1 MTKTKYNRQTPHS
14 RLWNVR
20 LTPEILD
27 YLAAPTKF
35 GASRLSAYLYLL
47 HNVAET
53 TTPYKPAYGQT
64 FNLETG
70 QLVIS
75 ITDLADRW
83 NWARETVRKFFDQLE
98 VFGLLSKTPLDRC
111 SLVTMTMDWPDAA
124 YAPAFIMPQLP
135 FKVPKP
141 LADKMDEWLN
151 GDITDSEFV
160 ETLGETLESFDKKD
174 DETYSHRISSLQY
187 SLIRQ
192 MIGKWCNHPA
202 ELPETADSYSIECL
216 GRIFKVCL
224 SGNWSD
230 WLRLLKGYS
239 PGLAPESHAGKN
251 SKEPASITDA
261 RSALDEFFNRL
272 KVDFIKNS
280 L

>member
-27 YLAAPTKF
+27 YLAVPTKF

-53 TTPYKPAYGQT
+53 KTPYKPAYGQT

-111 SLVTMTMDWPDAA
+111 SLVTMTMVWPDTA
-124 YAPAFIMPQLP
+124 YAPAFIMPQVP
-135 FKVPKP
+135 FKVPEP
-141 LADKMDEWLN
+141 LADKLDEWLDGN
-151 GDITDSEFV
+151 VTDSELV
-160 ETLGETLESFDKKD
+160 ETIVETLESFDKED
-174 DETYSHRISSLQY
+174 DDAYSHKIISLQY

-192 MIGKWCNHPA
+192 MIGKWHNRPA
-202 ELPETADSYSIECL
+202 ELPETADSCSIECL
-216 GRIFKVCL
+216 GRIFNVYL
-224 SGNWSD
+224 SGNWSN
-230 WLRLLKGYS
+230 WLQLLKGYS
-239 PGLAPESHAGKN
+239 PGLAHESHAVRN
-251 SKEPASITDA
+251 SKEPERLLQMPGKRSTD
-261 RSALDEFFNRL
+261 SST
-272 KVDFIKNS
+272 I
-280 L
+280 

>member
-1 MTKTKYNRQTPHS
+1 MTKTKYNRQMPLS
-14 RLWNVR
+14 RIWNVR
-20 LTPEILD
+20 LSPEILD

-53 TTPYKPAYGQT
+53 ITPYKPMYGRT

-75 ITDLADRW
+75 ITDLADKW

-98 VFGLLSKTPLDRC
+98 SFGLLSKSQLDRC
-111 SLVTMTMDWPDAA
+111 SLVTMTMEWTDAG
-124 YAPAFIMPQLP
+124 YEPAFVMPQVP
-135 FKVPKP
+135 FRMPELLVGR
-141 LADKMDEWLN
+141 MDEWLD
-151 GDITDSEFV
+151 GDITDSELV
-160 ETLGETLESFDKKD
+160 ETIGETLESFDKED
-174 DETYSHRISSLQY
+174 DEACSHRISSLQY

-192 MIGKWCNHPA
+192 MIGKWNNLPA
-202 ELPETADSYSIECL
+202 EFHDTADSYSIDCL

-224 SGNWSD
+224 SGNWSE

-239 PGLAPESHAGKN
+239 PGLGHETSVIGAA
-251 SKEPASITDA
+251 KETSSLSDA
-261 RSALDEFFNRL
+261 RSALDGLFNHL
-272 KVDFIKNS
+272 KVDFIRDS

>member
-1 MTKTKYNRQTPHS
+1 MTKTKYNHQTPYS

-27 YLAAPTKF
+27 YLAVPTKF

-53 TTPYKPAYGQT
+53 KTPYKPAYGQT

-124 YAPAFIMPQLP
+124 YAPTFIMPSLP
-135 FKVPKP
+135 FKVPEP
-141 LADKMDEWLN
+141 LAYKMDEWLDGN
-151 GDITDSEFV
+151 ITDSELV
-160 ETLGETLESFDKKD
+160 ETIVETLESFDKED
-174 DETYSHRISSLQY
+174 DDAYSHKISSLQY
-187 SLIRQ
+187 LLIRQ
-192 MIGKWCNHPA
+192 MIGKWHNHPA

-216 GRIFKVCL
+216 GRIFNVCL
-224 SGNWSD
+224 SGNWSA
-230 WLRLLKGYS
+230 WLHLLKGYS
-239 PGLAPESHAGKN
+239 PGLGRESHAVWN

-261 RSALDEFFNRL
+261 RTALDGFFNRL
-272 KVDFIKNS
+272 KVDFIKDS

>member
-1 MTKTKYNRQTPHS
+1 MTKTKYNRQMPLS
-14 RLWNVR
+14 RIWNVR
-20 LTPEILD
+20 LSPEILD

-53 TTPYKPAYGQT
+53 ITPYKPMYGRT

-75 ITDLADRW
+75 ITDLADKW

-98 VFGLLSKTPLDRC
+98 SFGLLSKSQLDRC
-111 SLVTMTMDWPDAA
+111 SLVTMTMEWTDAG
-124 YAPAFIMPQLP
+124 YEPAFVMPQVP
-135 FKVPKP
+135 FRMPEP
-141 LADKMDEWLN
+141 LAGKMDEWLD
-151 GDITDSEFV
+151 GDITDSELV
-160 ETLGETLESFDKKD
+160 ETIGETLESFDKED
-174 DETYSHRISSLQY
+174 DEACSHRISSLQY

-192 MIGKWCNHPA
+192 MIEKWHNHPA
-202 ELPETADSYSIECL
+202 ELPETTDSYSNECL
-216 GRIFKVCL
+216 GRIFNVYL
-224 SGNWSD
+224 SGNWSA
-230 WLRLLKGYS
+230 WLHLLKGYS
-239 PGLAPESHAGKN
+239 PGLDRESHAVWN

-261 RSALDEFFNRL
+261 RTALDGFFNRL
-272 KVDFIKNS
+272 KVDFIKDS

>member
-1 MTKTKYNRQTPHS
+1 MTKTKYNRQMPHS

-20 LTPEILD
+20 LTPEIMD

-35 GASRLSAYLYLL
+35 GASRLTAYHYLL

-53 TTPYKPAYGQT
+53 TTPYKPVYGQT

-83 NWARETVRKFFDQLE
+83 NWARETVRKFFKQLE

-111 SLVTMTMDWPDAA
+111 SLVTMTMDWQDSA
-124 YAPAFIMPQLP
+124 YAPAFIMPQVP
-135 FKVPKP
+135 FMVPES
-141 LADKMDEWLN
+141 LADKMDEWLD
-151 GDITDSEFV
+151 GGITDSELV
-160 ETLGETLESFDKKD
+160 ETIGETLESFDKED
-174 DETYSHRISSLQY
+174 DDAYSHKISSLQY

-192 MIGKWCNHPA
+192 MVGKLHNLSA
-202 ELPETADSYSIECL
+202 GLPEMADSYSIECL
-216 GRIFKVCL
+216 GRIFNVCL

-230 WLRLLKGYS
+230 WLRLLKGYN
-239 PGLAPESHAGKN
+239 PGLDHESHTVWN
-251 SKEPASITDA
+251 SKEPTSITDA
-261 RSALDEFFNRL
+261 RSALDGFFNHL
-272 KVDFIKNS
+272 KVDFIKDS

>member
-1 MTKTKYNRQTPHS
+1 MTKTKYNRQMPLS
-14 RLWNVR
+14 RIWNVR
-20 LTPEILD
+20 LSPEILD

-53 TTPYKPAYGQT
+53 ITPYKPMYGRT

-75 ITDLADRW
+75 ITDLADKW

-98 VFGLLSKTPLDRC
+98 SFGLLSKSQLDRC
-111 SLVTMTMDWPDAA
+111 SLVTMTMEWTDAG
-124 YAPAFIMPQLP
+124 YEPAFVMPQVP
-135 FKVPKP
+135 FRMPELLVG
-141 LADKMDEWLN
+141 KMDEWLD
-151 GDITDSEFV
+151 GDITDSELV
-160 ETLGETLESFDKKD
+160 ETIVETLESFDKED
-174 DETYSHRISSLQY
+174 NDAYSHKISSLQY

-192 MIGKWCNHPA
+192 MVGKLHNLSA
-202 ELPETADSYSIECL
+202 GLPERADSYSIECL
-216 GRIFKVCL
+216 GRIFNVCL

-239 PGLAPESHAGKN
+239 PGLDHESHAVRN

-261 RSALDEFFNRL
+261 RYALDGFFNHL
-272 KVDFIKNS
+272 KADFIKDS

>member
-1 MTKTKYNRQTPHS
+1 MTNTKYNRQRPHS
-14 RLWNVR
+14 RSWSVR

-27 YLAAPTKF
+27 YLAAPTKY

-53 TTPYKPAYGQT
+53 TTAYKPMYGRT
-64 FNLETG
+64 FNLEPA
-70 QLVIS
+70 QIVIS

-98 VFGLLSKTPLDRC
+98 AFGLLSKSQLDRC
-111 SLVTMTMDWPDAA
+111 SLVTMTMDWMDAG
-124 YAPAFIMPQLP
+124 YESVLIMPQIP
-135 FKVPKP
+135 FMIPEP

-151 GDITDSEFV
+151 GDISDSELV
-160 ETLGETLESFDKKD
+160 ETIRETLDSFDKED
-174 DETYSHRISSLQY
+174 TDAYSYRISALQY
-187 SLIRQ
+187 SLIWQ
-192 MIGKWCNHPA
+192 MIGKWYNHRGG
-202 ELPETADSYSIECL
+202 LSETADTYSIDCL
-216 GRIFKVCL
+216 GRIFNVCL

-239 PGLAPESHAGKN
+239 PGLDQESHVLRN
-251 SKEPASITDA
+251 SKGESCITVA
-261 RSALDEFFNRL
+261 RSALDGLFIHL
-272 KVDFIKNS
+272 KVDFIKDS

>member
-27 YLAAPTKF
+27 YLAAPTKY

-98 VFGLLSKTPLDRC
+98 TFRLLSKSPLDRC
-111 SLVTMTMDWPDAA
+111 SLVTMSMDWSDAEHT
-124 YAPAFIMPQLP
+124 PTFIMPQMP
-135 FKVPKP
+135 FKVTES
-141 LADKMDEWLN
+141 LSDKMDEWLN
-151 GDITDSEFV
+151 GDIPDYEFV
-160 ETLGETLESFDKKD
+160 ETIEETLDSFDKKD
-174 DETYSHRISSLQY
+174 EKAYSHKISSLQY

-192 MIGKWCNHPA
+192 MIGKWHNRPA
-202 ELPETADSYSIECL
+202 ELPETADSYSNECL
-216 GRIFKVCL
+216 GRIFNVCL

-239 PGLAPESHAGKN
+239 SGLDHESHAVRN
-251 SKEPASITDA
+251 SKVPASITDA
-261 RSALDEFFNRL
+261 RSALNSLFNHL

>member
-14 RLWNVR
+14 RLWSVR
-20 LTPEILD
+20 LTPEIMD

-53 TTPYKPAYGQT
+53 ITPYKPMYGRT

-75 ITDLADRW
+75 ITDLADKW

-98 VFGLLSKTPLDRC
+98 SFGLLSKSQLDRC
-111 SLVTMTMDWPDAA
+111 SLVTMTMEWTNAG
-124 YAPAFIMPQLP
+124 YEPAFVMPQVP
-135 FKVPKP
+135 FRMPELLVGR
-141 LADKMDEWLN
+141 MDEWLD
-151 GDITDSEFV
+151 GGITDSELV
-160 ETLGETLESFDKKD
+160 ETIEETLESFDKKD
-174 DETYSHRISSLQY
+174 NEACSHRISSLQY

-192 MIGKWCNHPA
+192 MIVKWHNLPA
-202 ELPETADSYSIECL
+202 EFHDTADSYSIECL

-224 SGNWSD
+224 SGNWSE

-239 PGLAPESHAGKN
+239 PGLGHETSVIRAA
-251 SKEPASITDA
+251 KETSSLSDA
-261 RSALDEFFNRL
+261 RSALDGLFNHL
-272 KVDFIKNS
+272 KVDFIRDS

>member
-14 RLWNVR
+14 RLWSVR
-20 LTPEILD
+20 LTPEIMN

-35 GASRLSAYLYLL
+35 GASRLTAYLYLL

-53 TTPYKPAYGQT
+53 TTPYKPAYGRT

-83 NWARETVRKFFDQLE
+83 DWARETVRKFFEQLE

-111 SLVTMTMDWPDAA
+111 SLVAMTMDWQDAA
-124 YAPAFIMPQLP
+124 YAPAFIMPQVL
-135 FKVPKP
+135 FMVPEL
-141 LADKMDEWLN
+141 LADKIDEWLD
-151 GDITDSEFV
+151 GGITDSELV
-160 ETLGETLESFDKKD
+160 ETIEETLESFDKED
-174 DETYSHRISSLQY
+174 NDAYSHKISSLQY
-187 SLIRQ
+187 LLIRQ
-192 MIGKWCNHPA
+192 MIGKWHNRPA
-202 ELPETADSYSIECL
+202 ELPETADSYSNECL
-216 GRIFKVCL
+216 GRIFNVCL
-224 SGNWSD
+224 SGNWSN

-239 PGLAPESHAGKN
+239 PGLDHESHAVRN

-261 RSALDEFFNRL
+261 RYALDGFFNHL
-272 KVDFIKNS
+272 KVDFIKDS

>member
-27 YLAAPTKF
+27 YLAVPTKF

-53 TTPYKPAYGQT
+53 KTPYKPAYGQT

-111 SLVTMTMDWPDAA
+111 SLVTMTMDWQDAA
-124 YAPAFIMPQLP
+124 YAPAFIMPQVP
-135 FKVPKP
+135 FKVSEP
-141 LADKMDEWLN
+141 LAYKMGEWLDGN
-151 GDITDSEFV
+151 ITDSELV
-160 ETLGETLESFDKKD
+160 ETIGETLESFDKKD
-174 DETYSHRISSLQY
+174 EKVCSHKISAIQY

-192 MIGKWCNHPA
+192 MIGKWYENQP
-202 ELPETADSYSIECL
+202 ELPETADPYSIECL
-216 GRIFKVCL
+216 GRIFSVCL
-224 SGNWSD
+224 SGNWMD

-239 PGLAPESHAGKN
+239 PGLSLESMPVRAGK
-251 SKEPASITDA
+251 EPSSLSDA
-261 RSALDEFFNRL
+261 RSVLDGLFIHL
-272 KVDFIKNS
+272 KVDFIKES

>member
-14 RLWNVR
+14 RIWSVR
-20 LTPEILD
+20 LSPEILD

-47 HNVAET
+47 HNVAKT
-53 TTPYKPAYGQT
+53 TTPYKPMYGRI

-98 VFGLLSKTPLDRC
+98 AFGLLSKSQLDRC
-111 SLVTMTMDWPDAA
+111 SLVTMTMDWTDTG
-124 YAPAFIMPQLP
+124 YDSVLIMPQMP
-135 FKVPKP
+135 FMIPEP

-151 GDITDSEFV
+151 GDITDSELA
-160 ETLGETLESFDKKD
+160 ETIGETLSSFDKENSD
-174 DETYSHRISSLQY
+174 AYSHRSSALQY
-187 SLIRQ
+187 SLIRR
-192 MIGKWCNHPA
+192 MIGKWYDHRA
-202 ELPETADSYSIECL
+202 GLPETADSYSIDCL
-216 GRIFKVCL
+216 GRIFNVCL

-239 PGLAPESHAGKN
+239 LGLNQESHAVRN
-251 SKEPASITDA
+251 SKGESCITDA
-261 RSALDEFFNRL
+261 RSALNGLFIHL
-272 KVDFIKNS
+272 KVDFIKDS

>member
-1 MTKTKYNRQTPHS
+1 MTKTKYNRQMPLS
-14 RLWNVR
+14 RIWNVR
-20 LTPEILD
+20 LSPEILD

-53 TTPYKPAYGQT
+53 ITPYKPMYGRT

-83 NWARETVRKFFDQLE
+83 NWARETVRKFFEQLE

-111 SLVTMTMDWPDAA
+111 SLVTMTMDWPDTA
-124 YAPAFIMPQLP
+124 YAPAFIMPQVS
-135 FKVPKP
+135 FKMPEP
-141 LADKMDEWLN
+141 LADKMDEWLD
-151 GDITDSEFV
+151 GGITDSELV
-160 ETLGETLESFDKKD
+160 ETIEETLESFDKED
-174 DETYSHRISSLQY
+174 NDAYSHKISSLQY
-187 SLIRQ
+187 LLIRQ
-192 MIGKWCNHPA
+192 MIGKWHNHPA
-202 ELPETADSYSIECL
+202 EFHDTADSYSIECL

-224 SGNWSD
+224 SGNWSE

-239 PGLAPESHAGKN
+239 PGLSHETSVIRAAN
-251 SKEPASITDA
+251 ETSSINDA
-261 RSALDEFFNRL
+261 RSALDGLFNHL
-272 KVDFIKNS
+272 KVDIIKDS

>member
-35 GASRLSAYLYLL
+35 GASRLTAYLYLL

-111 SLVTMTMDWPDAA
+111 SLVTMTMDRPDAA
-124 YAPAFIMPQLP
+124 YAPAFIMPQVP
-135 FKVPKP
+135 FKVPEP
-141 LADKMDEWLN
+141 LADKMDEWLDGN
-151 GDITDSEFV
+151 ITDSELV
-160 ETLGETLESFDKKD
+160 ETIVETLESFDKED
-174 DETYSHRISSLQY
+174 DDAYSHKIISLQY

-192 MIGKWCNHPA
+192 MIGKWHNRPA
-202 ELPETADSYSIECL
+202 ALPGTADSCSIECL
-216 GRIFKVCL
+216 GRIFNVYL

-239 PGLAPESHAGKN
+239 PGLHHETSVIKAVKES
-251 SKEPASITDA
+251 SSITDA
-261 RSALDEFFNRL
+261 RSALDGFFNHL
-272 KVDFIKNS
+272 KVDFIKDS

>member
-14 RLWNVR
+14 RIWSVR
-20 LTPEILD
+20 LSPEILD
-27 YLAAPTKF
+27 YLSAPTKF
-35 GASRLSAYLYLL
+35 GASRLSAYLHLL

-53 TTPYKPAYGQT
+53 TTPYKPMYGRT

-75 ITDLADRW
+75 ITDLADKW

-98 VFGLLSKTPLDRC
+98 AFGLLSKSQLDRC
-111 SLVTMTMDWPDAA
+111 SLVTMTMEWTDAG
-124 YAPAFIMPQLP
+124 YESVLIMPQMP
-135 FKVPKP
+135 FMIPGQ
-141 LADKMDEWLN
+141 LAGKMDEWLN
-151 GDITDSEFV
+151 GDITDSELF
-160 ETLGETLESFDKKD
+160 ETIGETLDSFDKED
-174 DETYSHRISSLQY
+174 TDAYSHRISSLQY

-192 MIGKWCNHPA
+192 MIGKWYDHRD
-202 ELPETADSYSIECL
+202 ELSETADSYSIDCL
-216 GRIFKVCL
+216 GRIFNVCL

-239 PGLAPESHAGKN
+239 PGSDQEYNAVRNIKGESC
-251 SKEPASITDA
+251 ITDA
-261 RSALDEFFNRL
+261 RAALDGLFIHL
-272 KVDFIKNS
+272 KVDFIKDS

>member
-14 RLWNVR
+14 RIWNVR

-111 SLVTMTMDWPDAA
+111 SLVTMTMDWQYAA
-124 YAPAFIMPQLP
+124 YTTAFIMPQVP
-135 FKVPKP
+135 FKMPEP

-151 GDITDSEFV
+151 GDIADSELV
-160 ETLGETLESFDKKD
+160 ETIEETLESFDKED
-174 DETYSHRISSLQY
+174 YEPYSHRISSLQY

-192 MIGKWCNHPA
+192 MIGKWYENQP
-202 ELPETADSYSIECL
+202 ELPETADSYSIECI
-216 GRIFKVCL
+216 GRIFSVCL
-224 SGNWSD
+224 SGNWID

-239 PGLAPESHAGKN
+239 PGLGHESHAVSN
-251 SKEPASITDA
+251 SKEPTSITDA
-261 RSALDEFFNRL
+261 RSALDGLFNHL